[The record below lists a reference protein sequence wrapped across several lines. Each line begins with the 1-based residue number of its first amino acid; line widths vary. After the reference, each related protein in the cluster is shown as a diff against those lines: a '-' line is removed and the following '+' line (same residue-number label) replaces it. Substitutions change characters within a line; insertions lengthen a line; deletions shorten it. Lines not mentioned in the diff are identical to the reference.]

1 MSNCLES
8 STKMNHHSWKSFTRM
23 GIRAY
28 ELEMKEKKSESN
40 MGRGG
45 KGEGEG
51 VVDSRVASDRR
62 AVG

>member
-1 MSNCLES
+1 
-8 STKMNHHSWKSFTRM
+8 M